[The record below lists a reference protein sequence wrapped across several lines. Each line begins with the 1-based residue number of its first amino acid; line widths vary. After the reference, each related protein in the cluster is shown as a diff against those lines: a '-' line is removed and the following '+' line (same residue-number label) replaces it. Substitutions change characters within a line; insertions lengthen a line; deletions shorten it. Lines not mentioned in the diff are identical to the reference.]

1 MNREQILEAIRD
13 LAKSQGFYGR
23 FLYNI
28 ENDPE
33 GAERV
38 LDNLEAQNFKDVID
52 LVLYLEG

>member
-23 FLYNI
+23 LLYNI
-28 ENDPE
+28 ETDPE